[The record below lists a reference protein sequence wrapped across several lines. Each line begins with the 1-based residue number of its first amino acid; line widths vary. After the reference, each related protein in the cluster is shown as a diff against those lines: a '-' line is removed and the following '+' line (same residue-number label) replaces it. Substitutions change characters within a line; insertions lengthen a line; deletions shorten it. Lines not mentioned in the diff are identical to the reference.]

1 MDTVY
6 NFHEMIDIID
16 VICTL
21 RTELHPINTDS
32 DDVGPANLV
41 QCKIDNM
48 AESDLKALLE
58 EAITYKCPKD
68 REHKSATFNELLSK
82 TEMEDQEQ
90 NFPFT
95 SRPVQSKRASGRPT
109 QGGSLQDLQEASL
122 HDYCYSE
129 FPFANDCYTNLGGL
143 GMQTSRRHHGI
154 GSSGVSYGPGGG
166 DRAMNPRQKKYTSSV
181 SSRQREGGSLPSNVN
196 VEYPV
201 FNEVGHHHT
210 TGTITKIK
218 KREGGSKSDYSAML
232 LTAPMTSAGAA
243 ELITTV
249 AEVAGGTGFS
259 SGMKNTESQLIDGCG
274 GGIGG
279 SHTVIDMG
287 ELESDETQHLL
298 AHDALQQNLYDSVL
312 DDFEGNS
319 TDLYGSTSNTGGG
332 STTGGA
338 GSGCSAL
345 KKIPRF
351 PTASYTSHA
360 KLEIGEP
367 SSTVRPSSVHHVD
380 KTVSLPML
388 ESNKSVDITPIQL
401 GSSYQAVKCIVS
413 SDSSKSDQAKHVMM
427 GISTNNAKYITT
439 QSFNQII
446 SQKYL
451 DENGNS
457 VQQFGSSASSSAGG
471 GGSGTGGNTGG
482 GASGNNSSSLG
493 GSGGAGTG
501 SGGGKKSR
509 KQPKSD
515 RNTVLVIPENI
526 EGYRGKD
533 TDIESLVCY
542 IENKD
547 KQKEGKGSGGGGGN
561 GTGNSGSGTNPKNG
575 TLFKVGASNNSAGN
589 GNSAAGV
596 ENGLTEEKAPKKKGE
611 KKKEKAKLKKS
622 NSLEELS
629 SCSRKKQQAEDEQ
642 NTQRQPNNTVEQQTV
657 SRVTTTHE
665 GTEPSVVTLRNNKT
679 NKKGQN
685 CNSTASSSAS
695 STTSSQSSKDTAT
708 STATGGGKRGERRSW
723 GTEEL
728 SFLED
733 KNQVG
738 ANGNEKA
745 EEKSSSSKKESKKE
759 AKDSAEAAIPT
770 FNLTKK
776 RDSLRMSVESL
787 SAVSVS
793 GTAETA
799 EFHVVTKKKK
809 MKKKSQSLFAEETN
823 TGAGGSISANNKR
836 HSTVG
841 QGYSMGSAGSGGR
854 NANVTGRYQPSHN
867 FTNDRD
873 VYMSSLTTSGN
884 DVSRR
889 KSTSSMPPSE
899 KSDSSDA
906 ESVQSLP
913 IEPTRKQQQKS
924 SAAGHQPNRNQQS
937 GMVPQSY
944 ADIARIPNADKLN
957 NNLLGNSTSNST
969 TSALD
974 STSAD
979 RWPPVQA
986 TASEDLAQALKS
998 PSAFPELVPDSS
1010 SSTLPQ
1016 AQHQNQQQYQQQ
1028 YVNNSVNIVSS
1039 NNVGNNNKATYS
1051 QSLLIAA
1058 ASTKA
1063 TSGTEEEDVIRQRVA
1078 SGKLV
1083 ASSVVNSE
1091 SITSSGCTAS
1101 TNSNNNYSS
1110 SSSSSTSSNGGGSN
1124 SKLALHKSKSV
1135 DNTDIYYSNE
1145 HYPALE
1151 KTVKSAKVGPLLAAA
1166 TNSTNLVVS
1175 SATGQ
1180 FQNVPTYPASMS
1192 AVNSNTNQN
1201 ALSGAKKSKKKD
1213 STFLVAPAS
1222 TITAN
1227 EVETINNARNTA
1239 SFQPTLMDTINNNP
1253 VLIENVDESVI
1264 DYSQNNGLINRTPNG
1279 PVNLAQSH
1287 PPQSTPKNYAS
1298 SNNNSSV
1305 SVSSTTSN
1313 AIVSSKRNKK
1323 EKSTS
1328 QPVTQPQ
1335 QQQQTHGTLTHSH
1348 HSVPTSNTN
1357 AVVNSG
1363 SNHRPA
1369 VIIMNDNNDSSG
1381 STKHEFTFGFDIDQ
1395 ELLFGD
1401 FQEDDLSMIE
1411 QPTLPSQQQ
1420 QYHQYQNQQKPSSHH
1435 GQEQQQQ
1442 QQQPIYHNSSENN
1455 VPSPTSNTS
1464 AQSTDLGYSS
1474 MQQSSLSISS
1484 PSSSSSS
1491 SQHSQ
1496 QQQPPP
1502 PQHQHQHHYH
1512 NQSQHQQQQQPDT
1525 TYETLNNSTDPDT
1538 YRDSIEHKFHQPPPQ
1553 MVPPLYSQPPPQ
1565 LPPPHVLAAH
1575 QQQQQQQQQHHLHH
1589 HHQSRQPRPVT
1600 TTNHYNLPP
1609 PPVIPGT
1616 HHNLQQQQQPPL
1628 PLKQDSATNTSP
1640 AMVISANTAPAIMT
1654 VPPPP
1659 LPPVASG
1666 VTAPIPLVVA
1676 QPPTT
1681 VVLLPP
1687 VVISV
1692 NTNTAGYV
1700 SSSRSNS
1707 NNNSPAA
1714 TVSCNS
1720 SSSNNTTSLIN
1731 QSTISSGSNSS
1742 ISSIASQQEPKP
1754 QRQTANNVVTPTAV
1768 QQPQQQQQQQQ
1779 HQTTGSAVPV
1789 LREKVKEINLRFIAP
1804 EQLPTNHN
1812 HDKIVNFVG
1821 MAWEDII
1828 CGTNGSA
1835 KYYDGQ

>member
-1 MDTVY
+1 
-6 NFHEMIDIID
+6 
-16 VICTL
+16 
-21 RTELHPINTDS
+21 
-32 DDVGPANLV
+32 
-41 QCKIDNM
+41 M

-58 EAITYKCPKD
+58 EAITYKRPKD
-68 REHKSATFNELLSK
+68 REHKSEMFNELLNK

-95 SRPVQSKRASGRPT
+95 SRSVQSKRASSRPT

-129 FPFANDCYTNLGGL
+129 FSFANDYYTNLSGGL
-143 GMQTSRRHHGI
+143 GMPPSRRHHGI
-154 GSSGVSYGPGGG
+154 GSSGVSCGPGGG
-166 DRAMNPRQKKYTSSV
+166 DRAIMNPRQKKYTSSV

-319 TDLYGSTSNTGGG
+319 TDLYGSTSNTGSG

-401 GSSYQAVKCIVS
+401 GSSYQAVKCIVP
-413 SDSSKSDQAKHVMM
+413 SDSSKSDQAKHVLM
-427 GISTNNAKYITT
+427 GISANNTKYITT

-471 GGSGTGGNTGG
+471 GGSGAGGNSGS

-493 GSGGAGTG
+493 GSGGTGTG
-501 SGGGKKSR
+501 SAGGKKSR
-509 KQPKSD
+509 KPKSD

-547 KQKEGKGSGGGGGN
+547 KQKDGKGSGGGGAGN
-561 GTGNSGSGTNPKNG
+561 GTGGGSGGSNPKNG
-575 TLFKVGASNNSAGN
+575 TLLKVGASGNSAGN
-589 GNSAAGV
+589 GNSATGV
-596 ENGLTEEKAPKKKGE
+596 ENGLPEERASKKKGE

-642 NTQRQPNNTVEQQTV
+642 HTQRQPNHSAEQQSV
-657 SRVTTTHE
+657 SRVPAQE
-665 GTEPSVVTLRNNKT
+665 ATEPSVVTLRNNKA

-685 CNSTASSSAS
+685 GNSTGSSSAS
-695 STTSSQSSKDTAT
+695 STTSSQSSKDTSA
-708 STATGGGKRGERRSW
+708 STAAGGGKRGERRSW

-733 KNQVG
+733 RNQLG
-738 ANGNEKA
+738 ANANEKS
-745 EEKSSSSKKESKKE
+745 EEKVSSKKESKKE

-823 TGAGGSISANNKR
+823 TGTSASSNASNKR

-841 QGYSMGSAGSGGR
+841 QSYSMSSAGSSGR
-854 NANVTGRYQPSHN
+854 NANITGRYQPSHN

-873 VYMSSLTTSGN
+873 VYMSSLASSGN

-913 IEPTRKQQQKS
+913 IEPTRKQQQKN
-924 SAAGHQPNRNQQS
+924 SAASHQPNRNQS

-957 NNLLGNSTSNST
+957 NNLLASGTSNNT
-969 TSALD
+969 PSALD

-986 TASEDLAQALKS
+986 TTSEDLAQALKS

-1010 SSTLPQ
+1010 SSSLPQ
-1016 AQHQNQQQYQQQ
+1016 SQHPNQQQCQQQQQQQ
-1028 YVNNSVNIVSS
+1028 YVNNSVNSVSS

-1063 TSGTEEEDVIRQRVA
+1063 TSATEEEDVVRQRAA
-1078 SGKLV
+1078 SGKLAA
-1083 ASSVVNSE
+1083 ASSVINEPTVNS
-1091 SITSSGCTAS
+1091 SFAAS
-1101 TNSNNNYSS
+1101 TNSNNTSS
-1110 SSSSSTSSNGGGSN
+1110 SSNSSTSSNSSSSN

-1151 KTVKSAKVGPLLAAA
+1151 KTVKSSKTGPFPVASA
-1166 TNSTNLVVS
+1166 NSTNSPDAKISSVSKTGPVVAT

-1180 FQNVPTYPASMS
+1180 FQNSPAYPPSMP
-1192 AVNSNTNQN
+1192 AVNSSTNPSS
-1201 ALSGAKKSKKKD
+1201 LTGAKKSKKKD
-1213 STFLVAPAS
+1213 PSFHAAS
-1222 TITAN
+1222 ASITAT
-1227 EVETINNARNTA
+1227 EVETINNARNVA
-1239 SFQPTLMDTINNNP
+1239 SFQPPLLDTINNNP
-1253 VLIENVDESVI
+1253 VLIENVEENAI
-1264 DYSQNNGLINRTPNG
+1264 DYSQNNGLMNRNTNG
-1279 PVNLAQSH
+1279 PANPQQQSH
-1287 PPQSTPKNYAS
+1287 SSQNAPKTYA
-1298 SNNNSSV
+1298 SNNNSNFNSI
-1305 SVSSTTSN
+1305 SSTTSN
-1313 AIVSSKRNKK
+1313 VVVSSKKNKK

-1328 QPVTQPQ
+1328 QSNTQPQ
-1335 QQQQTHGTLTHSH
+1335 QIHGPLSH
-1348 HSVPTSNTN
+1348 QSVLAHTN
-1357 AVVNSG
+1357 AVANSG

-1395 ELLFGD
+1395 DLLFGD
-1401 FQEDDLSMIE
+1401 FQEDDLNMVD
-1411 QPTLPSQQQ
+1411 QPPLHPQQQ
-1420 QYHQYQNQQKPSSHH
+1420 QYHHQYHNQQNPSLHH
-1435 GQEQQQQ
+1435 SQQQ
-1442 QQQPIYHNSSENN
+1442 QQQPQQQSTYHNSNDHN

-1464 AQSTDLGYSS
+1464 GHSADFGYGSLH
-1474 MQQSSLSISS
+1474 QSLSISS

-1496 QQQPPP
+1496 QQQQQPPP
-1502 PQHQHQHHYH
+1502 PHHQQHHYH
-1512 NQSQHQQQQQPDT
+1512 NQPQHQQQSDSSF
-1525 TYETLNNSTDPDT
+1525 EALNNSTDPDT
-1538 YRDSIEHKFHQPPPQ
+1538 YRDSIEHKFHQPPPP
-1553 MVPPLYSQPPPQ
+1553 MVLPPAPLYSQPPPQ

-1575 QQQQQQQQQHHLHH
+1575 QQQQQQQQHQHH
-1589 HHQSRQPRPVT
+1589 HHQSRQQARPVN

-1609 PPVIPGT
+1609 PVIPGP
-1616 HHNLQQQQQPPL
+1616 HHSIQQQPPL

-1640 AMVISANTAPAIMT
+1640 AMVISPNTAPAIMT

-1659 LPPVASG
+1659 LPPVASAG
-1666 VTAPIPLVVA
+1666 VAAPLPLVVG
-1676 QPPTT
+1676 QPPAT

-1692 NTNTAGYV
+1692 NTNNTGYV
-1700 SSSRSNS
+1700 SSRSNS
-1707 NNNSPAA
+1707 TTNSPAA
-1714 TVSCNS
+1714 AVVSCNS
-1720 SSSNNTTSLIN
+1720 SSSNASNNATNNTASLIN
-1731 QSTISSGSNSS
+1731 QSTTSSGSNSS

-1754 QRQTANNVVTPTAV
+1754 QRQSVSTATCG
-1768 QQPQQQQQQQQ
+1768 
-1779 HQTTGSAVPV
+1779 GSAVSII
-1789 LREKVKEINLRFIAP
+1789 REKVKEINLRFIAP